1 MTDYKASQFNQT
13 IASKST
19 IVPSDH
25 QLEYNAGDTIKFDVP
40 AFMGFIDPRQSYLK
54 MNVKVDSALP
64 VRFSKTC
71 GVQSIINNL
80 RIYDGTQTHQIEN
93 LENYAERVEKEYHYS
108 ANPSVVRKRQLT
120 EGVEP
125 NSTSFNFP
133 EAQLFTSYPAILP
146 FDKNTSNDPNSVAG
160 QPYLTCEN
168 TIEVCLPLSSGVLGG
183 NKIFPSALTQG
194 LKIEIDTN
202 DAKKALEV
210 WDLAGLGV
218 EPGIAVGSN
227 VGSASQYHFGI
238 EAKVGGVFA
247 QGAGT
252 PLTRVDLFSDNS
264 YKSNSTAGFN
274 GASSAPWKLAQLRAG
289 QAPTREQ
296 IFAEMANV
304 RNVKNLSSGA
314 TNLIIGQHLFG
325 TDTAGLTRNFGRID
339 RIQYQTLAGGLR
351 VYLDGSY
358 SPADANGVPGILGT
372 SALVGDFIPGI
383 CWCGGNG
390 VGGAYEEL
398 LTAGYCNYRLNDI
411 ELVLKT
417 AQPPKSYVD
426 KLMKQTM
433 SEDGAEVDIK
443 TYQTMRNNI
452 QAGDRMSQI
461 NLPSYN
467 ERAVGIYCLPMDN
480 GVGNSLGVNN
490 LETTLD
496 TLENYQFIVN
506 GTGQP
511 TRRVDTKPYTNSPP
525 TTAQVALWE
534 TEKTLSSS
542 KVIVRNLRE
551 PHKNFMVARALA
563 RYGGVYDLKADGSIS
578 LKQEYSNPTKNKLMI
593 SFIGHLR
600 RIVVS
605 RMGMSVEL

>member
-1 MTDYKASQFNQT
+1 MSEYKASQFNQT

-54 MNVKVDSALP
+54 MNVKVDCEVP

-71 GVQSIINNL
+71 GVQSVINNL

-93 LENYAERVEKEYHYS
+93 LENYAERLEKEYHYS
-108 ANPSVVRKRQLT
+108 QNPSVLRKRQLT

-125 NSTSFNFP
+125 VSSAFNFT
-133 EAQLFTSYPAILP
+133 EAQLFNGYSRASQFNSGT
-146 FDKNTSNDPNSVAG
+146 DTRDPNSVAG
-160 QPYLTCEN
+160 QPLLTNAN

-194 LKIEIDTN
+194 LKVEIDTN
-202 DAKKALEV
+202 NAKKVLEL
-210 WDLAGLGV
+210 WDKAGLGV
-218 EPGIAVGSN
+218 NDNIVVGAN
-227 VGSASQYHFGI
+227 TGTNSQFHFGI
-238 EAKVGGVFA
+238 KTKVGGGVG
-247 QGAGT
+247 GA
-252 PLTRVDLFSDNS
+252 LQSVNLFTDDS
-264 YKSNSTAGFN
+264 YEKNTTTGYAVN
-274 GASSAPWKLAQLRAG
+274 QSAPWALANLRLGGVGAPTLAQINADT
-289 QAPTREQ
+289 ANVN
-296 IFAEMANV
+296 NV
-304 RNVKNLSSGA
+304 RNLSEGGSNL
-314 TNLIIGQHLFG
+314 LVGQSLFG
-325 TDTAGLTRNFGRID
+325 VDTAGLVRNFGVITSVELTAIAD
-339 RIQYQTLAGGLR
+339 GIR
-351 VYLDGSY
+351 VNLDGSY
-358 SPADANGVPGILGT
+358 TPAGAGDVPGILGT
-372 SALVGDFIPGI
+372 TALVGGIAPGI
-383 CWCGGNG
+383 CWCGKTNA
-390 VGGAYEEL
+390 GGDYIDL
-398 LTAGYCNYRLNDI
+398 ITTSYTNYRLSNI

-433 SEDGAEVDIK
+433 SEDGAEVDIM

-452 QAGDRMSQI
+452 QSGDRMSQI

-467 ERAVGIYCLPMDN
+467 ERVVGIYCLPMNN
-480 GVGNSLGVNN
+480 GVSANLGNNN

-511 TRRVDTKPYTNSPP
+511 TRRVDTIPYTNAIP
-525 TTAQVALWE
+525 TIAQVALWE
-534 TEKTLSSS
+534 TEKALTSS
-542 KVIVRNLRE
+542 KIMVRNLKE

-578 LKQEYSNPTKNKLMI
+578 LKQEYSNPIETKLMI

-605 RMGMSVEL
+605 RIGMSVEL